1 MADRGPLDAR
11 WDLAPLR
18 HKRHP
23 SAAWA
28 EPPHPLGA
36 LLRGMLGIT
45 RVIWRHTDTGP
56 MAIPGRPAPS
66 GGGLYPIEAYVAS
79 PEGLFHYDPVHEV
92 LEVLRTGD
100 HGPARICL
108 TAVFW
113 RSMFKYG
120 DYAYRL
126 ICQEIGVLRTQA
138 EVVAATLDLTVT
150 PADPD
155 DTLLGLDESREALL
169 TVLHVRGLGLD
180 RNRPT
185 TPTLQPARQPEH
197 TSELGET
204 RKATPTARHAPPH
217 ERALAPQPAGDLPQE
232 ARPLPLPFPPGAAWD
247 LHRAAEADSRTRR
260 LRPPGHVRVPAGM
273 VDLREGLPI
282 RHSPV
287 DGFRPVPVPLA
298 AIVAMAETAAGP
310 DLHLL
315 ALRVD
320 GLPRAAYRYDGELR
334 RVDAAPLASLGSA
347 PLVANTREALK
358 TAAAVIV
365 LVGDP
370 LAGTARDHRDQLVE
384 TGAALQRATLAAA
397 ALGLTSRIHSDAAG
411 AATDRVLGLTGPA
424 RSLSSLLVGVPRS
437 RGPDLVLR
445 FPDRQEGGPRGTSGT
460 Y

>member
-1 MADRGPLDAR
+1 MDAAARYVAAMADRGPLDIR

-23 SAAWA
+23 SAEWV
-28 EPPHPLGA
+28 EPRHPLGA

-45 RVIWRHTDTGP
+45 RVIWRHTDAGP

-66 GGGLYPIEAYVAS
+66 GGGLYPIEAYVGG
-79 PEGLFHYDPVHEV
+79 PDGLFHYDPVHEV

-138 EVVAATLDLTVT
+138 EVVAATLGMTVT
-150 PADPD
+150 FGDADDSP
-155 DTLLGLDESREALL
+155 LGLDESRESPLA
-169 TVLHVRGLGLD
+169 VLHVEPYERVC
-180 RNRPT
+180 P
-185 TPTLQPARQPEH
+185 PEPAR
-197 TSELGET
+197 
-204 RKATPTARHAPPH
+204 PP
-217 ERALAPQPAGDLPQE
+217 RE
-232 ARPLPLPFPPGAAWD
+232 ARPLPLPFPPGAARD
-247 LHRAAEADSRTRR
+247 LHQAADTTPRTRR
-260 LRPPGHVRVPAGM
+260 PAQGVRAGT
-273 VDLREGLPI
+273 VDLRDGLHA

-287 DGFRPVPVPLA
+287 GGFRPAPVPLA
-298 AIVAMAETAAGP
+298 DIVATAGLADCP
-310 DLHLL
+310 DLDLYLL

-320 GLPRAAYRYDGELR
+320 GLPSAAYRYDGDLR
-334 RVDAAPLASLGSA
+334 RVHAAPLESLGSG
-347 PLVANTREALK
+347 PLIANTREALT

-365 LVGDP
+365 PVGDP
-370 LAGTARDHRDQLVE
+370 LAGTARDHRDQLIE
-384 TGAALQRATLAAA
+384 TGASLQRATLAAA
-397 ALGLTSRIHSDAAG
+397 ALGLTSRIHSDG
-411 AATDRVLGLTGPA
+411 ACEATDRVLGLPGPA

-445 FPDRQEGGPRGTSGT
+445 FPDAREGGPKARPEHPDQ
-460 Y
+460 

>member
-1 MADRGPLDAR
+1 MTDAAARYVAAMADRGPLDIR

-18 HKRHP
+18 HKRYP
-23 SAAWA
+23 SAEWA
-28 EPPHPLGA
+28 EPRHPLGA

-45 RVIWRHTDTGP
+45 RVIWRHTDAGP

-66 GGGLYPIEAYVAS
+66 GGGLYPIEAYVAC
-79 PEGLFHYDPVHEV
+79 PDGLFHYDPVHEV

-138 EVVAATLDLTVT
+138 EVVAATLGLTVT
-150 PADPD
+150 PGDAGDA
-155 DTLLGLDESREALL
+155 LLGLDESRESLL
-169 TVLHVRGLGLD
+169 AVLHVEPYERVLPPEPAD
-180 RNRPT
+180 APRN
-185 TPTLQPARQPEH
+185 
-197 TSELGET
+197 S
-204 RKATPTARHAPPH
+204 
-217 ERALAPQPAGDLPQE
+217 GDLPRE
-232 ARPLPLPFPPGAAWD
+232 TRPLPRPFPPGAARD
-247 LHRAAEADSRTRR
+247 LHRAADATSGARR
-260 LRPPGHVRVPAGM
+260 PNPPARGIRIPAEV
-273 VDLREGLPI
+273 VDLRDGLRA

-287 DGFRPVPVPLA
+287 DGFRPAPVPLTE
-298 AIVAMAETAAGP
+298 IVAIAGP
-310 DLHLL
+310 AVCPGLDLYLL

-320 GLPRAAYRYDGELR
+320 GLPRAAYHYDGDLR
-334 RVDAAPLASLGSA
+334 RIRAAPLEELGAA

-365 LVGDP
+365 PVGDP

-384 TGAALQRATLAAA
+384 TGASLQRATLAAA
-397 ALGLTSRIHSDAAG
+397 ALGLTSRIHSDG
-411 AATDRVLGLTGPA
+411 ADEATDRVLGLTGPA

-445 FPDRQEGGPRGTSGT
+445 FPDPQEGGPKARPQHTDQ
-460 Y
+460 

>member
-1 MADRGPLDAR
+1 MADRGPLDIR

-18 HKRHP
+18 HKRYP
-23 SAAWA
+23 SAEWVD
-28 EPPHPLGA
+28 PRHPLDA

-45 RVIWRHTDTGP
+45 RVIWRHTDAGP

-66 GGGLYPIEAYVAS
+66 GGGLYPIEAYVAC
-79 PEGLFHYDPVHEV
+79 PDGLFHYDPVHEV

-138 EVVAATLDLTVT
+138 EVVAATLGLTVT
-150 PADPD
+150 PGDADD
-155 DTLLGLDESREALL
+155 ALLGLDKTRESPLAVLHVEPYERILPPEPADAPRNSGDLPREAL
-169 TVLHVRGLGLD
+169 
-180 RNRPT
+180 
-185 TPTLQPARQPEH
+185 
-197 TSELGET
+197 
-204 RKATPTARHAPPH
+204 
-217 ERALAPQPAGDLPQE
+217 
-232 ARPLPLPFPPGAAWD
+232 PLPLPFPPGAARD
-247 LHRAAEADSRTRR
+247 LHQAAEATTRAR
-260 LRPPGHVRVPAGM
+260 RPSPPEQSIRVAAEV
-273 VDLREGLPI
+273 VDLRDGLRA
-282 RHSPV
+282 RHSPI
-287 DGFRPVPVPLA
+287 DGFRPAPVPLTE
-298 AIVAMAETAAGP
+298 IVAIA
-310 DLHLL
+310 DLTVCPGLDLYLL

-320 GLPRAAYRYDGELR
+320 GLPRAAYHYDGVLR
-334 RVDAAPLASLGSA
+334 RVRAAPLEELGAA

-384 TGAALQRATLAAA
+384 IGASLQRATLAAA
-397 ALGLTSRIHSDAAG
+397 ALGLTSRIHSDCADE
-411 AATDRVLGLTGPA
+411 ATDRVLGLAGPA
-424 RSLSSLLVGVPRS
+424 RSLSALLVGVPRS

-445 FPDRQEGGPRGTSGT
+445 FPDPQEGGSKARPEHTDQ
-460 Y
+460 

>member
-1 MADRGPLDAR
+1 MADRGPLDIR

-18 HKRHP
+18 HKRYP
-23 SAAWA
+23 SAEWVD
-28 EPPHPLGA
+28 PRHPLDA

-45 RVIWRHTDTGP
+45 RVIWRHTDAGP

-66 GGGLYPIEAYVAS
+66 GGGLYPIEAYVAC
-79 PEGLFHYDPVHEV
+79 PDGLFHYDPVHEV

-138 EVVAATLDLTVT
+138 EVVAATLGLTVT
-150 PADPD
+150 PGDADD
-155 DTLLGLDESREALL
+155 ALLGLDKTRESPLAVLHVEPYERILPPEPADAPRNSGDLPREAL
-169 TVLHVRGLGLD
+169 
-180 RNRPT
+180 
-185 TPTLQPARQPEH
+185 
-197 TSELGET
+197 
-204 RKATPTARHAPPH
+204 
-217 ERALAPQPAGDLPQE
+217 
-232 ARPLPLPFPPGAAWD
+232 PLPLPFPPGAARD
-247 LHRAAEADSRTRR
+247 LHQAAEATTRAR
-260 LRPPGHVRVPAGM
+260 RPSPPEQSIRVAAEV
-273 VDLREGLPI
+273 VDLRDGLRA
-282 RHSPV
+282 RHSPI
-287 DGFRPVPVPLA
+287 DGFRPAPVPLTE
-298 AIVAMAETAAGP
+298 IVAIA
-310 DLHLL
+310 DLTVCPGLDLYLL

-320 GLPRAAYRYDGELR
+320 GLPRAAYHYDGVLR
-334 RVDAAPLASLGSA
+334 RVRAAPLEELGAA

-384 TGAALQRATLAAA
+384 IGASLQRATLAAA
-397 ALGLTSRIHSDAAG
+397 ALGLTSRIHSDCADE
-411 AATDRVLGLTGPA
+411 ATDRVLGLTGPA

-445 FPDRQEGGPRGTSGT
+445 FPDPQEGGSKARPEHTDQ
-460 Y
+460 

>member
-1 MADRGPLDAR
+1 MRGAAARYVAAMADRGPLDAR

-36 LLRGMLGIT
+36 LLRGMLGID
-45 RVIWRHTDTGP
+45 RAIWRHTDAGP

-79 PEGLFHYDPVHEV
+79 PDGLFHYDPVHEV

-100 HGPARICL
+100 HGPARLCL

-155 DTLLGLDESREALL
+155 GTPLGLDESREALL

-180 RNRPT
+180 QNRQT
-185 TPTLQPARQPEH
+185 TPTAQ
-197 TSELGET
+197 
-204 RKATPTARHAPPH
+204 HAQPH

-232 ARPLPLPFPPGAAWD
+232 ARPLPLPFPPGAARD

-260 LRPPGHVRVPAGM
+260 PRPPGPAGL

-287 DGFRPVPVPLA
+287 DGFRPVHIPLRT
-298 AIVAMAETAAGP
+298 IVAMADIIPRPGL
-310 DLHLL
+310 DLYLL

-320 GLPRAAYRYDGELR
+320 GLPRAAYRYDGEFR
-334 RVDAAPLASLGSA
+334 RVAAAPLEELGTA

-365 LVGDP
+365 VVGDP
-370 LAGTARDHRDQLVE
+370 LAGSARDHRDQLVE

-445 FPDRQEGGPRGTSGT
+445 FPDRQEGGPQGTSGT